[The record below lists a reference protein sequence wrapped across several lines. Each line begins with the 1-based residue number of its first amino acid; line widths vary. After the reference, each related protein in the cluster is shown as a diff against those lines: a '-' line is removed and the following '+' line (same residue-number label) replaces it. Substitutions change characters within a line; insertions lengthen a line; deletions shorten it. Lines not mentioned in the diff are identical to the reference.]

1 MFKLTLRNIRGR
13 KLRYA
18 LTTFAVVLGVAFLST
33 SFFLTDR
40 IRETF
45 DDLALDIV
53 GEADLAV
60 RASFGDGDR
69 RNQDQLIEFARA
81 LAPRVQTAVR
91 SAGSDSS

>member
-1 MFKLTLRNIRGR
+1 MAREVLKLTLRNIRRR

-45 DDLALDIV
+45 DDLATDIV
-53 GEADLAV
+53 GETDLAV
-60 RASFGDGDR
+60 RLRSEMEIEQTSYRYR
-69 RNQDQLIEFARA
+69 RN
-81 LAPRVQTAVR
+81 
-91 SAGSDSS
+91 